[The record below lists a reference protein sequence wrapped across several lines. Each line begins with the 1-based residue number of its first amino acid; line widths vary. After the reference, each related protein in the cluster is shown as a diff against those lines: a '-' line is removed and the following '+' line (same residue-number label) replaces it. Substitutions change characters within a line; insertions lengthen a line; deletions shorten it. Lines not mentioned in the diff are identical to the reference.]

1 MNTQAMNTQ
10 AMNTQ
15 TVDTQTV
22 NTQAVTGS
30 VPAGVKGVQMNVDSR
45 KSPFLAGFLSMFP
58 GLGQVYV
65 GYYIHGFVV
74 MLIFASTIAVASTGS
89 APGLEPLLGIF
100 LAFFWFFNII
110 DASRKAGAYNRSAM
124 GEKDTVVLTDSP
136 LVGGSILLGLGI
148 LLTLRVTFDIDFEFL
163 ENIWPLGLVLG
174 GGYLIWRYRRTQ
186 RELQSHRPNDAWMA
200 PPPPPPPPAPPSP
213 MATSMPSSMPSSAS
227 MPSST
232 PANPPREIEARPFE

>member
-1 MNTQAMNTQ
+1 M
-10 AMNTQ
+10 
-15 TVDTQTV
+15 

-74 MLIFASTIAVASTGS
+74 MLIFASTIAVTSTGG

-110 DASRKAGAYNRSAM
+110 DASRKASAYNRSAL
-124 GEKDTVVLTDSP
+124 GERDTVVLTDSP
-136 LVGGSILLGLGI
+136 LVGGAILLGLGI
-148 LLTLRVTFDIDFEFL
+148 LLTLRVTFDVDFEFL

-186 RELQSHRPNDAWMA
+186 RELQSNRTNDTWSA
-200 PPPPPPPPAPPSP
+200 PPPPPSMP
-213 MATSMPSSMPSSAS
+213 MATPMSSPMSSPMSPSAS
-227 MPSST
+227 MPPSPSSSAPGT
-232 PANPPREIEARPFE
+232 STREIEARPFE